1 MNNTMQ
7 KNKRKMEDAILLA
20 LADFQKESGLMVTN
34 ISISQPFE
42 VRTSD
47 SVSWGGGK
55 CKITVEMPDD

>member
-20 LADFQKESGLMVTN
+20 LDDFQKESGLMVTN

-55 CKITVEMPDD
+55 CEITVEMPDD